1 MYTINI
7 MPKIIIRFAFF
18 LMISTVV
25 GQHTINDAIFFTKKD
40 QIIKFHTIDDLQA
53 LKKGELVKLYQ
64 DRVEEIMTTLPFLSL
79 TNEPGV
85 RMNDI
90 GIKEDSR
97 HLKVLR
103 HHTEST
109 RKSLATTKKTI
120 EELVPYAD
128 TEKIIWTILY
138 YEETIKKMRIGVN
151 GNF

>member
-1 MYTINI
+1 MYTTNTMSKTFTSFI
-7 MPKIIIRFAFF
+7 FF
-18 LMISTVV
+18 LITSTLFA
-25 GQHTINDAIFFTKKD
+25 QHANEAIFFTQRD
-40 QIIKFHTIDDLQA
+40 QINKFHTISDLQA

-79 TNEPGV
+79 TNEAGV
-85 RMNDI
+85 RMSDI

-97 HLKVLR
+97 HLKVLKNN
-103 HHTEST
+103 TEST
-109 RKSLATTKKTI
+109 RKNLETIKTTI

-138 YEETIKKMRIGVN
+138 YEEIIKKMRIGVN